1 MKYVINRENY
11 KKFPLFE
18 VNKCEGRAY
27 FIPYSN
33 RETLAATS
41 CLEERYKSDLVTV
54 LSGEW
59 DFHYYDKV
67 SKLPQP
73 LDTDVEAFDRIQVPS
88 DWQRTGYEPP
98 FYVNQRYQ
106 FPCKP
111 PKIPTDIPVG
121 VYRKI
126 FSLETLSDQ
135 FILTFLGVIS
145 SLDVYING
153 QYVGYSEGAHNSAE
167 FDVQPFLRE
176 GENELVAVV
185 FKYSNGTYLECQ
197 DMFRENGIF
206 RDVLLSRRA
215 ATCLNDYQI
224 KTKKTGNTYSLSGK
238 VELAGNPAGH
248 TVQITIMAGNSMV
261 STQEVTAQQSTAF
274 SFQDLAVREWSAE
287 IPTVY
292 ETYITLKK
300 DGQPVESLRNY
311 TGFRSITIK
320 KDVFT
325 LNGKAIKL
333 KGVNHHDTSL
343 KGYVMDAED
352 LLRDVTL
359 MKSLNVNAVRTSHYP
374 PDPMFLTLC
383 DLYGLYVVDEADIE
397 THGTCCDPIYWP
409 NRISNHK
416 KWLQHYLD
424 RVRRMYLRDRN
435 HPCIVLWSLGNE
447 AGGWKNQDACCEYLH
462 HVCPEIPVHYEGVIR
477 TRRLAYDVISEMYPH
492 IDHVREVGERREK
505 KKLGE
510 KPFFMCEYAHAMG
523 VGPGGLAEYWDA
535 VLSSDRLMG
544 GCIWEW
550 ADHAVL
556 NPEGAKYRYTYGG
569 DHGEFIHDSNF
580 CVDGLVYPDRTPHTG
595 AYEMQA
601 IYRPVRARVS
611 GEGKYTFTNLNYF
624 RTADYLTVRWELLK
638 NGTVVENGELHLSAA
653 PQSDET
659 VQIRHA
665 SPSAGNDWFMNLAY
679 YNELGEM
686 LAREQLCLLR
696 ANKLPLAFPAG
707 RELHAQEEGGFFTIH
722 FDGGEASFDKQ
733 TGRMRRFAY
742 KGKDLLNPDPASGEK
757 GFFPNIYRAPID
769 NDMNIR
775 KSWEKAG
782 YDCYEA
788 ELLSLRT
795 KEDTLVPKGAEQPND
810 HVTVE
815 TTLQLR
821 AKGRNLFR
829 VELIYTFASNG
840 MFTLRARLSAP
851 SDKKLKRELARF
863 GVFFEM
869 PEAFRSVTYYGLGEK
884 ENLPDFKAQ
893 SIMGVFEADV
903 ASMHED
909 YIRPQDNG
917 NHTGTRWLK
926 LTDCDGAGWMI
937 FRQEKDFTFNIHH
950 YTQKLLQ
957 KAAHREDLYDEHT
970 TAVTIDGFTRGAGS
984 NSCGP
989 EPWKNFIISAKESLE
1004 FELSFMPL
1012 G

>member
-18 VNKCEGRAY
+18 ENKHEGRAY
-27 FIPYSN
+27 FIPYSS
-33 RETLAATS
+33 RDTLSATPF
-41 CLEERYKSDLVTV
+41 LEERYQSDLVTV

-59 DFHYYDKV
+59 DFHYYDKA
-67 SKLPQP
+67 SELPQT
-73 LDTDVEAFDRIQVPS
+73 LDTDSEAFDRIQVPS

-111 PKIPTDIPVG
+111 PKIPADIPVG
-121 VYRKI
+121 VYRKT
-126 FSLETLSDQ
+126 FALESLEEQ
-135 FILTFLGVIS
+135 YILTFLGAIS

-153 QYVGYSEGAHNSAE
+153 RYVGYSEGAHNSAE
-167 FDVQPFLRE
+167 FDVRAFLHE

-206 RDVLLSRRA
+206 RDVLLTRRA

-224 KTKKTGNTYSLSGK
+224 KTRRTGNSYSLSGK
-238 VELAGNPAGH
+238 VELTGDPAGH
-248 TVQITIMAGNSMV
+248 TVQVTIMADGSML
-261 STQEVTAQQSTAF
+261 STQEVTAQQTTAF
-274 SFQDLAVREWSAE
+274 SFQNLSVREWSAE

-300 DGQPVESLRNY
+300 DGHPVESLRNF
-311 TGFRSITIK
+311 TGFRSIAIK
-320 KDVFT
+320 KDIFT
-325 LNGKAIKL
+325 LNGKAVKL

-352 LLRDVTL
+352 LLRDVRL
-359 MKSLNVNAVRTSHYP
+359 MKQLNVNAVRTSHYP
-374 PDPMFLTLC
+374 PDPMLLTLC
-383 DLYGLYVVDEADIE
+383 DIYGLYVVDEADIE
-397 THGTCCDPIYWP
+397 THGTCCDPIYRP
-409 NRISNHK
+409 NRISNNK
-416 KWLQHYLD
+416 KWGNHYLD
-424 RVRRMYLRDRN
+424 RVKRMYLRDRN

-462 HVCPEIPVHYEGVIR
+462 RVCPEIPVHYEGVIR
-477 TRRLAYDVISEMYPH
+477 TKRLAYDVISEMYPH
-492 IDHVREVGERREK
+492 VDHVREIGERREK

-510 KPFFMCEYAHAMG
+510 KPFFLCEYAHAMG
-523 VGPGGLAEYWDA
+523 VGPGGLEAYWNT

-556 NPEGAKYRYTYGG
+556 HPEGSKYRYTYGG
-569 DHGEFIHDSNF
+569 DHGEFIHDGNF
-580 CVDGLVYPDRTPHTG
+580 CVDGLIYPDRTPHTG

-601 IYRPVRARVS
+601 VYRPVRARVS
-611 GEGKYTFTNLNYF
+611 GEGKYTFSNLNYF
-624 RTADYLTVRWELLK
+624 RTADYLTVRWELMK
-638 NGTVVENGELHLSAA
+638 DGAAVESGEMKLSAA

-659 VQIRHA
+659 VQIRHT
-665 SPSAGNDWFMNLAY
+665 SPSAGSDWFMNLAY
-679 YNELGEM
+679 YNEKGEL

-696 ANKLPLAFPAG
+696 AKKLPLAFAAG
-707 RELHAQEEGGFFTIH
+707 KAISAQEEGGRFTVR
-722 FDGGEASFDKQ
+722 FDEGEASFHRQ
-733 TGRMRRFAY
+733 TGRMTRFTY
-742 KGKDLLNPDPASGEK
+742 RGRELLNAAPASGEK

-775 KSWEKAG
+775 KTWEKAG
-782 YDCYEA
+782 YDNYEA
-788 ELLSLRT
+788 SLVSFRT
-795 KEDTLVPKGAEQPND
+795 KADTLVPKGAEQPDD
-810 HVTVE
+810 HITVE
-815 TTLQLR
+815 TVLQLR
-821 AKGRNLFR
+821 AKGKELFR
-829 VELIYTFASNG
+829 VALVYTFASNG
-840 MFTLRARLSAP
+840 MFTLHAKLDPAF
-851 SDKKLKRELARF
+851 DKKLQAELARF
-863 GVFFEM
+863 GVLFEM
-869 PEAFRSVTYYGLGEK
+869 PEEFRHVSYYGLGEK
-884 ENLPDFKAQ
+884 ENLPDFRAQ
-893 SIMGVFEADV
+893 STMGIFETTVSA
-903 ASMHED
+903 MHED

-926 LTDCDGAGWMI
+926 LTDNTGAGWML
-937 FRQEKDFTFNIHH
+937 FRKEQEFTFNVHN

-957 KAAHREDLYDEHT
+957 KAAHREDLHDEHT
-970 TAVTIDGFTRGAGS
+970 TAVTIDGFTRGAGT

-989 EPWKNFIISAKESLE
+989 EPWKEFVISAKDGLE

>member
-1 MKYVINRENY
+1 MKYAINREHY

-18 VNKCEGRAY
+18 ENKREGRAY
-27 FIPYSN
+27 FIPYSS
-33 RETLAATS
+33 RETLAATPF
-41 CLEERYKSDLVTV
+41 LEERYQSDRVMV

-59 DFHYYDKV
+59 DFHYYDQV
-67 SKLPQP
+67 SKLPQT
-73 LDTDVEAFDRIQVPS
+73 LDTDAELFDRIQVPS

-121 VYRKI
+121 VYRKK
-126 FSLETLSDQ
+126 FALETLDDHY
-135 FILTFLGVIS
+135 ILTFLGAIS

-153 QYVGYSEGAHNSAE
+153 RYVGYSEGAHNSAE
-167 FDVQPFLRE
+167 FDVRPFLQQ

-206 RDVLLSRRA
+206 RDVLLTRCAS
-215 ATCLNDYQI
+215 TYLNDYQL
-224 KTKKTGNTYSLSGK
+224 KTKKTGNTYSLSGE
-238 VELAGNPAGH
+238 VELAGEPAGH
-248 TVQITIMAGNSMV
+248 TVQITLMDGASML
-261 STQEVTAQQSTAF
+261 STQEITAQQRTAF
-274 SFQDLAVREWSAE
+274 SFRNLSVREWSAE

-300 DGQPVESLRNY
+300 DGVPVESLRNF
-311 TGFRSITIK
+311 TGFRSVVIK

-325 LNGKAIKL
+325 FNGKAIKL

-352 LLRDVTL
+352 LLRDVKL
-359 MKSLNVNAVRTSHYP
+359 MKRLNVNAVRTSHYP
-374 PDPMFLTLC
+374 PDPVFLTLC

-397 THGTCCDPIYWP
+397 THGTCCDPIYRP
-409 NRISNHK
+409 NRISNNK
-416 KWLQHYLD
+416 KWVNHYLD
-424 RVRRMYLRDRN
+424 RIKRMYLRDRN

-462 HVCPEIPVHYEGVIR
+462 RVCPEIPVHYEGVIR
-477 TRRLAYDVISEMYPH
+477 TRRIAYDVISEMYPH
-492 IDHVREVGERREK
+492 VDHVREIGERREK

-510 KPFFMCEYAHAMG
+510 KPFFLCEYAHAMG
-523 VGPGGLAEYWDA
+523 VGPGGLQEYWDT

-556 NPEGAKYRYTYGG
+556 QPEGSKYRYTYGG

-580 CVDGLVYPDRTPHTG
+580 CVDGLIYPDRTPHTG

-601 IYRPVRARVS
+601 VYRPVRARVA
-611 GEGKYTFTNLNYF
+611 GEGRYTFSNLNYF

-638 NGTVVENGELHLSAA
+638 DGSSVESGTFRLSAA
-653 PQSDET
+653 PQSNET
-659 VQIRHA
+659 VVLRHA
-665 SPSAGNDWFMNLAY
+665 SPEAGSDWHMNFTY
-679 YNELGEM
+679 YNEEEET
-686 LAREQLCLLR
+686 LAAEQLTLLQ
-696 ANKLPLAFPAG
+696 AKKLSLAPPAG
-707 RELHAQEEGGFFTIH
+707 RTLSAQEEGGSLVIH
-722 FDGGEASFDKQ
+722 FDEGEAAFDPK
-733 TGRMRRFAY
+733 TGRMERYSYR
-742 KGKDLLNPDPASGEK
+742 GKALLNPAPASKEV

-775 KSWEKAG
+775 KSWEKCG
-782 YDCYEA
+782 YDCYTADCKNFRTERKRDR
-788 ELLSLRT
+788 LLI
-795 KEDTLVPKGAEQPND
+795 
-810 HVTVE
+810 E
-815 TTLQLR
+815 TDLQLR
-821 AKGRNLFR
+821 AKEKDLF
-829 VELIYTFASNG
+829 LIHMAYEFAANG
-840 MFTLRARLSAP
+840 TFTLRVKLDP
-851 SDKKLKRELARF
+851 PFDKKLKAEIARF
-863 GVFFEM
+863 GLLFEM
-869 PEAFRSVTYYGLGEK
+869 PEEFRNVAYYGLGEK
-884 ENLPDFKAQ
+884 ENLPDFRAQ
-893 SIMGVFEADV
+893 STMGIFETTVSA
-903 ASMHED
+903 MHED

-926 LTDCDGAGWMI
+926 LTDEAGAGWML
-937 FRQEKDFTFNIHH
+937 FREEKDFTFNAHP

-957 KAAHREDLYDEHT
+957 KARHREDLYDEHT
-970 TAVTIDGFTRGAGS
+970 TAVSVDGFTRGAGT

-989 EPWKNFIISAKESLE
+989 EPWKNFVISARDGLE
-1004 FELSFMPL
+1004 FEISFVPL